1 MATRKFKKN
10 FNSLLKIIGTNPETL
25 CDFLC
30 EKKAFSEEFMLMLT
44 ESESLN
50 KLDENSDY
58 NYTIE
63 DVRQK
68 FKNYDVTY
76 NKKRQKYVVDITK
89 NNIFSYNDDEKELIK
104 KMKYYLKIEDYER
117 ASILNNYLE
126 KLEISY

>member
-1 MATRKFKKN
+1 MATRRFKEN
-10 FNSLLKIIGTNPETL
+10 FNSLLKIIGTDPEIL

-30 EKKAFSEEFMLMLT
+30 EKKAFSEEFMLMLI

-68 FKNYDVTY
+68 LKDYDVTY
-76 NKKRQKYVVDITK
+76 NKKRKKYVVDITK
-89 NNIFSYNDDEKELIK
+89 NNVFSYNDSEQDLIK
-104 KMKYYLKIEDYER
+104 KMKYYLEIEDYER
-117 ASILNNYLE
+117 ASVLNNYLQ

>member
-1 MATRKFKKN
+1 MATRRFKKN
-10 FNSLLKIIGTNPETL
+10 FNSLLKIIGTDPEIL
-25 CDFLC
+25 CNFLC

-63 DVRQK
+63 DVKQK
-68 FKNYDVTY
+68 LKDYDVTY
-76 NKKRQKYVVDITK
+76 NKKRKKYVVDITK
-89 NNIFSYNDDEKELIK
+89 NNVFSYNDSEQDLIK
-104 KMKYYLKIEDYER
+104 KMKYYLEIEDYER
-117 ASILNNYLE
+117 ASVLNNYLQ

>member
-1 MATRKFKKN
+1 MATKRFKKN
-10 FNSLLKIIGTNPETL
+10 FISLLKIMDNPKIF

-50 KLDENSDY
+50 KFDENSDY
-58 NYTIE
+58 NYTLY

-68 FKNYDVTY
+68 LKDYDVTY
-76 NKKRQKYVVDITK
+76 NKKRKKYIVDITK
-89 NNIFSYNDDEKELIK
+89 NSIFSYNDNEQELIK
-104 KMKYYLKIEDYER
+104 KMKYYLEIEDYER
-117 ASILNNYLE
+117 ALALNNYLQ

>member
-1 MATRKFKKN
+1 MATRRFKKN
-10 FNSLLKIIGTNPETL
+10 FNSLLKITSTNPEAL

-68 FKNYDVTY
+68 LKDYDVTY
-76 NKKRQKYVVDITK
+76 NKKRKKYVVDITK
-89 NNIFSYNDDEKELIK
+89 NNVFSYNDTEQDLIR
-104 KMKYYLKIEDYER
+104 KMKYYLEIEDYER
-117 ASILNNYLE
+117 ASILNNYLQ